1 MRIKNTARDRH
12 RKQRQVCQTSI
23 TLPSNHTDK
32 NCHVYCAWQDKSMPQ
47 RKHQCGDW
55 PMVSKDTHS
64 GNQQAL
70 DFLHGLGQFH
80 LRSVARVLNS
90 DEHVKILV

>member
-1 MRIKNTARDRH
+1 MRIKKAARERH
-12 RKQRQVCQTSI
+12 RKLSMSDI
-23 TLPSNHTDK
+23 NHTGIK
-32 NCHVYCAWQDKSMPQ
+32 LHRQKFCHVYCARQDKSMPQ

-64 GNQQAL
+64 RNQQAL
-70 DFLHGLGQFH
+70 DFLHSLGQFH
-80 LRSVARVLNS
+80 LCSVARVLNS